1 MKPARATPRRPAER
15 PMDGKA
21 ASPSL
26 EPLARLILL
35 WLRNSGRLDREV
47 DHDQAGH

>member
-1 MKPARATPRRPAER
+1 MKPAKER
-15 PMDGKA
+15 PGTGAQRQGDGLSA
-21 ASPSL
+21 GPPL